1 MFKDIDKQIIRIRKK
16 LPLQSYNLVIF
27 LLCLYYFEN
36 YSLNYLWKKLIL
48 IITFII
54 YKANLEKINY
64 TIIVQGYRQTNNK
77 K

>member
-1 MFKDIDKQIIRIRKK
+1 LFKDIDKQIIRIRKK

-36 YSLNYLWKKLIL
+36 YSLNYLWKKSIL

-64 TIIVQGYRQTNNK
+64 TIVVQGYRQTNNK